1 MSQHSWYHITL
12 RVVAATLGAAV
23 LFSSGV
29 VSPLTADL
37 AKQAQHYLATAVGVD
52 ASVAPNEL
60 NTITARLTER
70 ERELD
75 EREAALEQRQ
85 IDVGLNQGAAG
96 STNSPDYSTYIM
108 SSVLFILLVLIVLN
122 YALDFARSRREA
134 AYVRAPSKQQQA

>member
-37 AKQAQHYLATAVGVD
+37 ANQAQHYLATAVGVD

-60 NTITARLTER
+60 NTITARLT